1 MAQSMNSSMK
11 GGANACADLHAR
23 SSQGIAS
30 QGIAGQGMGGALV
43 TLFDMVATW
52 NERRR
57 QRRALEAL
65 PDHLLQDIGLSRA
78 DAVNEA
84 DKPFW
89 RG

>member
-1 MAQSMNSSMK
+1 MSQSMNGSMNTRTD
-11 GGANACADLHAR
+11 AQER
-23 SSQGIAS
+23 P
-30 QGIAGQGMGGALV
+30 GQGFGGVLV
-43 TLFDMVATW
+43 TLFDTVATW

-78 DAVNEA
+78 DAVTEA

-89 RG
+89 QG

>member
-1 MAQSMNSSMK
+1 MAQSMNGSMNTRTDAQERP
-11 GGANACADLHAR
+11 G
-23 SSQGIAS
+23 QGIG
-30 QGIAGQGMGGALV
+30 QGIGGALV
-43 TLFDMVATW
+43 ALFDTVATW

-78 DAVNEA
+78 DAVTEA

-89 RG
+89 QG

>member
-1 MAQSMNSSMK
+1 MDDGMNTRT
-11 GGANACADLHAR
+11 DAR
-23 SSQGIAS
+23 ERPGQGIGNAVV
-30 QGIAGQGMGGALV
+30 A
-43 TLFDMVATW
+43 LFDTVATW

-78 DAVNEA
+78 DAVTEA

-89 RG
+89 QG

>member
-1 MAQSMNSSMK
+1 MAQSMNGRMNGSM
-11 GGANACADLHAR
+11 NAR
-23 SSQGIAS
+23 METRGYRPGQGI
-30 QGIAGQGMGGALV
+30 GGALV
-43 TLFDMVATW
+43 ALFDVMATW

-78 DAVNEA
+78 DVVNEA

>member
-1 MAQSMNSSMK
+1 MSQSMNGSMNTRT
-11 GGANACADLHAR
+11 NAQER
-23 SSQGIAS
+23 PGQGIGS
-30 QGIAGQGMGGALV
+30 ALV
-43 TLFDMVATW
+43 ALFDTVATW

-78 DAVNEA
+78 DAVTEA

-89 RG
+89 QG

>member
-1 MAQSMNSSMK
+1 MSTRTDPRERPGQ
-11 GGANACADLHAR
+11 GGG
-23 SSQGIAS
+23 QGI
-30 QGIAGQGMGGALV
+30 GGVVIA
-43 TLFDMVATW
+43 LFDTVATW

-78 DAVNEA
+78 DAATEA

-89 RG
+89 QG

>member
-1 MAQSMNSSMK
+1 MAQSMNDGMSGSINTRTDPRERSRQGI
-11 GGANACADLHAR
+11 GGAV
-23 SSQGIAS
+23 IA
-30 QGIAGQGMGGALV
+30 
-43 TLFDMVATW
+43 LFDTVATW

-78 DAVNEA
+78 DAVTEA

-89 RG
+89 QG

>member
-1 MAQSMNSSMK
+1 MAQSMNDGMNTRTDARERPGQGI
-11 GGANACADLHAR
+11 GGAVVA
-23 SSQGIAS
+23 
-30 QGIAGQGMGGALV
+30 
-43 TLFDMVATW
+43 LFDTVATW

-78 DAVNEA
+78 DAVTEA

-89 RG
+89 QG

>member
-1 MAQSMNSSMK
+1 MFQSTNTVTASTS
-11 GGANACADLHAR
+11 AR
-23 SSQGIAS
+23 SANGFGRAV
-30 QGIAGQGMGGALV
+30 V
-43 TLFDMVATW
+43 TLFDTVAEW
-52 NERRR
+52 AERRR

-65 PDHLLQDIGLSRA
+65 PDHLLHDIGLSRA

>member
-1 MAQSMNSSMK
+1 MFQNTNTATA
-11 GGANACADLHAR
+11 GTAITGASAR
-23 SSQGIAS
+23 SENGIAR
-30 QGIAGQGMGGALV
+30 V
-43 TLFDMVATW
+43 VVVLFDTVAEW
-52 NERRR
+52 AERRR

-65 PDHLLQDIGLSRA
+65 PDHLLHDIGLSRA

>member
-1 MAQSMNSSMK
+1 MAQSMKSGMNGSMSTRT
-11 GGANACADLHAR
+11 DAR
-23 SSQGIAS
+23 ERS
-30 QGIAGQGMGGALV
+30 GQGVGGALV
-43 TLFDMVATW
+43 TLFDTVATW

-78 DAVNEA
+78 DAVTEA

-89 RG
+89 QG

>member
-1 MAQSMNSSMK
+1 MFQSTNTASS
-11 GGANACADLHAR
+11 GTSAR
-23 SSQGIAS
+23 SESGVAR
-30 QGIAGQGMGGALV
+30 AVVA
-43 TLFDMVATW
+43 LFDTVAEW
-52 NERRR
+52 AERRR

-65 PDHLLQDIGLSRA
+65 PDHLLHDIGLSRA

>member
-1 MAQSMNSSMK
+1 MAQSMKSGMNGSMNTHT
-11 GGANACADLHAR
+11 GTLAR
-23 SSQGIAS
+23 SGQGI
-30 QGIAGQGMGGALV
+30 GGALV
-43 TLFDMVATW
+43 TLFDTVATW

-78 DAVNEA
+78 DAVTEA

-89 RG
+89 QG

>member
-1 MAQSMNSSMK
+1 MAQSMNTASTGVSAPVSN
-11 GGANACADLHAR
+11 G
-23 SSQGIAS
+23 AS
-30 QGIAGQGMGGALV
+30 QNVSNGVGNGFGRALV
-43 TLFDMVATW
+43 ALFDTVADW

-65 PDHLLQDIGLSRA
+65 PDHLLHDIGVSRS
-78 DAVNEA
+78 DAVQEA